1 MDRNELIGRVI
12 ALYLRNRL
20 TQEEASGTARY
31 LLDCLEAEQTAAVG
45 RAILSDES
53 LYNLIEVK
61 LPSHFVGHFNLP
73 AEILTNERATYFR
86 NASCSKSAILTAN
99 TGDDEEQSLKELI
112 PINAT
117 TLQTYPELWVELS
130 TKGITISEE
139 HKDWWIIALKAI
151 LEIRA
156 LPLDGYAEY
165 ILKTREAVIEGNPIL
180 SALGIALPALRAPRD
195 TNYFNSLNQKN
206 VRHISKWK
214 SLYAAVFKKRA
225 CYLLKQTPNQTVL
238 SSEDLSD
245 TFEKVKD
252 SIPDSLHDIIQ
263 AFIKSNSGWNV
274 TSSSIA
280 LCEWEHVKP
289 LFDGLKRQ
297 SGNLGQM
304 TLDFYDD
311 READL
316 LSEDDR
322 DYLNRLINRKTT
334 EAQNEDEDFY
344 RDHRQELKEQHS
356 LKTKW
361 DRFIF
366 GSPIEHE
373 DFLIGFALALEYL
386 FDRELHVCKKK
397 LNIRCDRR
405 TKKDFKELNVDAGL
419 YFAFRYRGL
428 QELLGSR
435 VTWDVGELFNFHKL
449 YDAWRTTSRRTA
461 LNRSVAKSA
470 LQLKFYFEL
479 EVESQDGETDIISK
493 QVIWLYNPNTISCE
507 AFEDWSRLK
516 EHPFINCKVNREPV
530 NRKGR
535 YQSIDIRDVIT
546 LVPTYG
552 KDRGSFVPVY
562 KKGIDLQLVWE
573 ANLHTSL
580 QLNLITKDTHIL
592 LSDQF
597 NLFRQSYN
605 KAISGFTENGLSC
618 KELIDQSVQYGHLLH
633 DICLHA
639 KGDRNREYLLK
650 PLLQIGAI
658 TIEGGAV
665 ASIVAPW
672 HPLRLTAIAYK
683 ARRVTSLVKHL
694 LSNEEVLFG
703 DSRLFFKELKAELE
717 HPYYPEVILGWHHK
731 KAELLSLTDY
741 HLDYSLHELP
751 IATDNGSD
759 DTNENPS
766 ETASQV
772 ISLIRRYL
780 ELYPHEQAN
789 LTIVLYNCD
798 AARLPQAIVE
808 QISELHEDDEEM
820 RCQVILRHRDNQKL
834 ADLYERIIESSETDT
849 DSFIASEA
857 SRDFMARLRIGI
869 MVDQAPVPNAKDGPL
884 ADIVFLQD
892 VISRHSKLEWYYEP
906 AKPIPSEKLVP
917 SEWSRRRASA
927 SDDMRSV
934 VYLCCPVQ
942 DESGWSFIT
951 AMTSFIKGDWDNNTN
966 QRLLPARQLDF
977 HDPSTGTIFRETHD
991 LGNWVVNY
999 DDLLDRR
1006 QLINQNVKVIRYK
1019 QSATQGRNMLI
1030 SSIAPLGLLK
1040 SMVLKRLRDLNLNI
1054 SDDQYRQLA
1063 EQFIDDAN
1071 EISGDIVLRAAK
1083 RGRNASELIG
1093 IVLSKYLIKSE
1104 LNQNRFFGWYF
1115 LDDYAEWLGQR
1126 EQHIADILALSPSIN
1141 DKGIMRLAVLVSEAK
1156 YIDASNISTKRKESQ
1171 KQLRDTIRRIGD
1183 ALFGDPKRLDRNLW
1197 LSRFSDLVLQGIYF
1211 SANTPLDLANWRRA
1225 IREGG
1230 CEIYL
1235 RGYSHV
1241 FLSSSNSSQG
1251 CSDFAEVS
1259 EVENSYQEVFST
1271 DDVRKLVL
1279 AYFEKQ
1285 SPMPIRQQIAG
1296 RDIWTGDFYR
1306 QPSETPPIIKM
1317 KEETNHEQDLTMKNE
1332 NVEIKPTTEPSR
1344 DSLIPDWPYNGV
1356 ADILKAHVPES
1367 ISNDTERAWLKN
1379 TESMCKGALQQFQL
1393 QATLQASLLTPN
1405 AAILKFRGS
1414 SNLTVE
1420 QVLKRRS
1427 EFLTTHKLNIISVK
1441 AEPGVVAISI
1451 ARPSRRVLHLLDV
1464 WQKWQPDCRNGNQE
1478 LLVGLKEENGE
1489 LLYLSPK
1496 VHAPHT
1502 LVAGSTGSGKSILM
1516 QNILLSIACTNRPDQ
1531 ARIVLI
1537 DPKLGVDYFAFSDLP
1552 HIDHGGIIESQDAAQ
1567 EVLASLV
1574 NEMDRRY
1581 AILKQNRVANVFDLN
1596 KKSTAT
1602 ERLPVLW
1609 VIHDEFAEWMLTEH
1623 YRDNVSDIVARLGVK
1638 ARAAGIFLVFA
1649 AQRPDV
1655 NVMPIQLRANLG
1667 NRLVLRVDSE
1677 GTSDIALG
1685 EKGAER
1691 LLGKGHLAAKLE
1703 GESAVITA
1711 QVPFISSEE
1720 LETMVNQIVIS

>member
-1 MDRNELIGRVI
+1 M
-12 ALYLRNRL
+12 
-20 TQEEASGTARY
+20 
-31 LLDCLEAEQTAAVG
+31 
-45 RAILSDES
+45 
-53 LYNLIEVK
+53 
-61 LPSHFVGHFNLP
+61 
-73 AEILTNERATYFR
+73 
-86 NASCSKSAILTAN
+86 
-99 TGDDEEQSLKELI
+99 
-112 PINAT
+112 
-117 TLQTYPELWVELS
+117 
-130 TKGITISEE
+130 
-139 HKDWWIIALKAI
+139 
-151 LEIRA
+151 
-156 LPLDGYAEY
+156 
-165 ILKTREAVIEGNPIL
+165 
-180 SALGIALPALRAPRD
+180 
-195 TNYFNSLNQKN
+195 
-206 VRHISKWK
+206 
-214 SLYAAVFKKRA
+214 
-225 CYLLKQTPNQTVL
+225 
-238 SSEDLSD
+238 
-245 TFEKVKD
+245 
-252 SIPDSLHDIIQ
+252 
-263 AFIKSNSGWNV
+263 
-274 TSSSIA
+274 
-280 LCEWEHVKP
+280 
-289 LFDGLKRQ
+289 
-297 SGNLGQM
+297 
-304 TLDFYDD
+304 
-311 READL
+311 
-316 LSEDDR
+316 
-322 DYLNRLINRKTT
+322 
-334 EAQNEDEDFY
+334 
-344 RDHRQELKEQHS
+344 
-356 LKTKW
+356 
-361 DRFIF
+361 
-366 GSPIEHE
+366 
-373 DFLIGFALALEYL
+373 
-386 FDRELHVCKKK
+386 
-397 LNIRCDRR
+397 
-405 TKKDFKELNVDAGL
+405 
-419 YFAFRYRGL
+419 
-428 QELLGSR
+428 
-435 VTWDVGELFNFHKL
+435 
-449 YDAWRTTSRRTA
+449 
-461 LNRSVAKSA
+461 
-470 LQLKFYFEL
+470 
-479 EVESQDGETDIISK
+479 
-493 QVIWLYNPNTISCE
+493 
-507 AFEDWSRLK
+507 
-516 EHPFINCKVNREPV
+516 
-530 NRKGR
+530 
-535 YQSIDIRDVIT
+535 
-546 LVPTYG
+546 
-552 KDRGSFVPVY
+552 
-562 KKGIDLQLVWE
+562 
-573 ANLHTSL
+573 
-580 QLNLITKDTHIL
+580 
-592 LSDQF
+592 
-597 NLFRQSYN
+597 
-605 KAISGFTENGLSC
+605 
-618 KELIDQSVQYGHLLH
+618 
-633 DICLHA
+633 
-639 KGDRNREYLLK
+639 
-650 PLLQIGAI
+650 LQIGAI
-658 TIEGGAV
+658 AIEGGAV

-717 HPYYPEVILGWHHK
+717 HPYYPEAILGWHHK

-751 IATDNGSD
+751 IATDNGTD

-808 QISELHEDDEEM
+808 QISELHEDDDEM

-834 ADLYERIIESSETDT
+834 ADLYEKIIESSETDT

-906 AKPIPSEKLVP
+906 AKPIPSEKLIP

-1126 EQHIADILALSPSIN
+1126 EQHIADILALSPSVN

-1156 YIDASNISTKRKESQ
+1156 YIDASNVSAKRKESQ

-1251 CSDFAEVS
+1251 GSDFAEVS
-1259 EVENSYQEVFST
+1259 EVENSYQEVFSI

-1279 AYFEKQ
+1279 AYFEKHN
-1285 SPMPIRQQIAG
+1285 PMPIRQQIAG
-1296 RDIWTGDFYR
+1296 RDIWTGDLYR
-1306 QPSETPPIIKM
+1306 QPSETPPIIKI
-1317 KEETNHEQDLTMKNE
+1317 KEETNHEQDLTIKSE

-1344 DSLIPDWPYNGV
+1344 DSLIPNWPYTGV
-1356 ADILKAHVPES
+1356 VDILKAHVPES
-1367 ISNDTERAWLKN
+1367 LSNDTERAWLKN

-1441 AEPGVVAISI
+1441 AEPGMVAISI
-1451 ARPSRRVLHLLDV
+1451 ARPSRRILHLLDV
-1464 WQKWQPDCRNGNQE
+1464 WQQWQPDCRNGNQE

-1581 AILKQNRVANVFDLN
+1581 ALLKQNRVANVFDLN
-1596 KKSTAT
+1596 KKPTAT

-1691 LLGKGHLAAKLE
+1691 LLGKGHLAARLE

-1720 LETMVNQIVIS
+1720 LEALVNQIVIL